1 MKPKDNTISNILES
15 LFDKIKTNPDPPV
28 DYESVAA
35 APYLIVGLGNP
46 GREYRNTRH
55 NIGFM
60 LLDHLAERLGTT
72 FSRLESQALVAK
84 TEHLGKRL
92 VLAKPQAYMNL
103 SGQPV
108 GALLRYYKI
117 PHSQLLVAY
126 DDVDLP
132 LGTLRLRPGGG
143 SAGQKGMASII
154 ERLGTQEFPRLRL
167 GIDRPPGKMP
177 ASSYVLQDFSSTQQ
191 PAVATALD
199 RATDAV
205 LHFVSDGL
213 ETAMNR
219 FNGSGAGNG
228 AE

>member
-1 MKPKDNTISNILES
+1 MKPRDNSISNILES
-15 LFDKIKTNPDPPV
+15 LFGKQKSNPDPQV
-28 DYESVAA
+28 DSGSLAT
-35 APYLIVGLGNP
+35 PSFLIVGLGNP
-46 GREYRNTRH
+46 GREYRGTRH

-60 LLDHLAERLGTT
+60 LLDYLAERLGVT

-84 TEHLGKRL
+84 TEHAGRRII
-92 VLAKPQAYMNL
+92 LAKPQAYMNL

-117 PHSQLLVAY
+117 PTSQLLVAY

-132 LGTLRLRPGGG
+132 LGSLRLRPGGG

-167 GIDRPPGKMP
+167 GIDRPPGKM
-177 ASSYVLQDFSSTQQ
+177 AAAAYVLQDFSTQQQ
-191 PAVATALD
+191 PAISTALE
-199 RATDAV
+199 RAADAV
-205 LHFVSDGL
+205 LLFISDSL
-213 ETAMNR
+213 EAAMNR
-219 FNGSGAGNG
+219 YNGTGTGNG